1 MKLEKV
7 LTFWDVFWAGLGY
20 IVGAGIYSLLNIT
33 TKYGGNYTWVSFI
46 IGGFISLMTGL
57 SYADLSQKYDSNA
70 AEYDYITKTISNKAK
85 YITGFI
91 LISLGIFATAT
102 LMIAFTNYF
111 TKLNKSIPYIA
122 ILVIL
127 TLITTTINIIG
138 VKTTTNTNMIISII
152 ESSTLLILIFL
163 SRNHIKLNQINGDF
177 NYNGVIQGGFIT
189 IFTYYG
195 FQSISRLPEET
206 KDSKNN
212 IPKAIIASLTVSIV
226 MYILTSIGV
235 NSILGTEN
243 VKKTV
248 SALADS
254 YKKALGNT
262 SYNVVNVIGLFS
274 IFNTVMLTILFT
286 SRLLYGMSEDVFP
299 SNISKIFTQVNSK
312 TKTPVNSII
321 FVAICAFIIS
331 NVKNV
336 EKTTIITNV
345 INFVLFALVN
355 LAALILRLKEKNNK
369 DYFIKKPIHCVLGFL
384 SSLYM
389 VYSSLSNKY
398 IN

>member
-1 MKLEKV
+1 M
-7 LTFWDVFWAGLGY
+7 FWAGLGY

-33 TKYGGNYTWVSFI
+33 TKYGGNYTWVCFI

-70 AEYDYITKTISNKAK
+70 AEYDYITKTISDKSK
-85 YITGFI
+85 HITGFI
-91 LISLGIFATAT
+91 LITLGIFATAT

-111 TKLNKSIPYIA
+111 RKLNKNIPYIA

-226 MYILTSIGV
+226 IYILTSIGV

-254 YKKALGNT
+254 YKKVLGNT

-286 SRLLYGMSEDVFP
+286 SRLLYGMSQDVLP
-299 SNISKIFTQVNSK
+299 RNISKIFTEVNNK
-312 TKTPVNSII
+312 TKTPINSII
-321 FVAICAFIIS
+321 FVAVCAFIIS

-336 EKTTIITNV
+336 EKTTVITNV
-345 INFVLFALVN
+345 INFALFALVN
-355 LAALILRLKEKNNK
+355 LAALILRLKEKNKK
-369 DYFIKKPIHCVLGFL
+369 DYFIKNPIHCVLGFL

-389 VYSSLSNKY
+389 IYSSVSNKY